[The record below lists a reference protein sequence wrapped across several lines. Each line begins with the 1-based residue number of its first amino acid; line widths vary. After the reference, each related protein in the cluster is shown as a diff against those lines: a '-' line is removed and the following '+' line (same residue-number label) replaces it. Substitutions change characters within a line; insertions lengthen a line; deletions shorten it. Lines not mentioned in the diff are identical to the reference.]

1 MTSSAFDDT
10 THPVG
15 MVLFDSV
22 ESDDV
27 KIYRDNNFIGLLSE
41 IKEKRPLHTNNSE
54 IVFNEQRGNLGLIA
68 LDNCKEASIRF
79 CDPKELQDYEVKKHG
94 RHITILDI
102 PFKPKIKDYNHIINN
117 FRQDTQDVLMTSYRA
132 I

>member
-1 MTSSAFDDT
+1 VLNTFVSLTSSAFDDT

-15 MVLFDSV
+15 MALFDSI

-41 IKEKRPLHTNNSE
+41 IKEERPLHANNSE

-79 CDPKELQDYEVKKHG
+79 CDPKELQDYEVKNTEG
-94 RHITILDI
+94 T
-102 PFKPKIKDYNHIINN
+102 
-117 FRQDTQDVLMTSYRA
+117 
-132 I
+132 